1 MASPISNQPNTIP
14 LHVVYVTRDS
24 IEYNEDIVEFCTVKG
39 LRFSSRPFDSTK
51 YKHDR
56 YEITR
61 LPAMHVYLKNVY
73 QMTIYPNEDPIKS
86 IEQSIAKYKEEQARI
101 SSLEWLKKKLKN
113 PFQKRQIWQIQ
124 AEIVETPT
132 VFTNPM

>member
-14 LHVVYVTRDS
+14 LHIVYVTRDS
-24 IEYNEDIVEFCTVKG
+24 IEYKEDIVEFCSAKG
-39 LRFSSRPFDSTK
+39 LRFSSRLFDSTK

-56 YEITR
+56 YEISR
-61 LPAMHVYLKNVY
+61 LPAMHVYLKNIY
-73 QMTIYPNEDPIKS
+73 QATLYTNEDPIKS
-86 IEQSIAKYKEEQARI
+86 IEQSIAKYKEDQARI

-113 PFQKRQIWQIQ
+113 PFRKRRIWQIQ

-132 VFTNPM
+132 IFTNPM